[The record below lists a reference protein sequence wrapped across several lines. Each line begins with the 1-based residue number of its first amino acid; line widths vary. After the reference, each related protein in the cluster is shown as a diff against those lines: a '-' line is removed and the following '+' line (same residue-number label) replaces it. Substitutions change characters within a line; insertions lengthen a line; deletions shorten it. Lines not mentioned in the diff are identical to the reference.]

1 MDDTS
6 YQNSLDYIYS
16 FVDYSLTRAFRY
28 SPEKFNLTR
37 MEELLSLINDPHYDY
52 PIIHLAGTKGKGSTA
67 AFIASAYQTEG
78 YRVGFY
84 PSPHLID
91 FCERIQVNGRI
102 ISHHDFVSLVN
113 FIRPLVEQVE
123 HITTFELTTAIAF
136 LFFSIVGVDVA
147 VIETGLGGRLDATN
161 VVNPIVS
168 VITPVSFD
176 HTAVLGDTIEK
187 ISAEKAGII
196 KPGKPVVMGIQNENA
211 GLTIKQIAAERNS
224 ELFLVGRDY
233 HYRVGGYN
241 LQGQSVTYEKGGA
254 LIVDG
259 ENNHGFQVGVG
270 NTIKANLPLLG
281 KHQAENGCTAFA
293 ALDVARNVGIDITN
307 DSIQK
312 GFESVFW
319 PARFEV
325 LQDEPPII
333 IDSAHNPEFSTSI
346 VTSNFGICAEYS
358 TYLDLWSF

>member
-6 YQNSLDYIYS
+6 YQNALDYIYS

-37 MEELLSLINDPHYDY
+37 MEELLSLIKEPHCDY

-67 AFIASAYQTEG
+67 AFIASAYQAEG

-84 PSPHLID
+84 SSPHLID

-196 KPGKPVVMGIQNENA
+196 KPGKPVVMGIQNEKR
-211 GLTIKQIAAERNS
+211 G
-224 ELFLVGRDY
+224 F
-233 HYRVGGYN
+233 
-241 LQGQSVTYEKGGA
+241 
-254 LIVDG
+254 
-259 ENNHGFQVGVG
+259 NN
-270 NTIKANLPLLG
+270 
-281 KHQAENGCTAFA
+281 QA
-293 ALDVARNVGIDITN
+293 
-307 DSIQK
+307 DSRRTQ
-312 GFESVFW
+312 
-319 PARFEV
+319 
-325 LQDEPPII
+325 L
-333 IDSAHNPEFSTSI
+333 
-346 VTSNFGICAEYS
+346 
-358 TYLDLWSF
+358 